1 MSIPNSE
8 ADPLIIKK
16 QTVIQGR
23 EKSRSFYEI
32 WPDFKVL
39 KIVCCHLKLISL
51 RNQFLSLAL
60 KYIQRALIS
69 KMHIG

>member
-23 EKSRSFYEI
+23 EKSRFFNEI
-32 WPDFKVL
+32 QSHYKVL
-39 KIVCCHLKLISL
+39 KIVCCLLQLISPG
-51 RNQFLSLAL
+51 NQFLSLAL
-60 KYIQRALIS
+60 KGL
-69 KMHIG
+69 